1 MTYRDLVKKLFDC
14 HFTPALLVKVKKEDE
29 IITGIE
35 VNVSPLL
42 KDRTIERLK
51 EIIGEGFKTDYVSTN
66 ESVLITKTK

>member
-1 MTYRDLVKKLFDC
+1 MSYRDLVQKLFAN
-14 HFTPALLVKVKKEDE
+14 HFTPAIIVKVKKEDE

-51 EIIGEGFKTDYVSTN
+51 EIIGEDFNTDYVSTN
-66 ESVLITKTK
+66 ECVLITKV